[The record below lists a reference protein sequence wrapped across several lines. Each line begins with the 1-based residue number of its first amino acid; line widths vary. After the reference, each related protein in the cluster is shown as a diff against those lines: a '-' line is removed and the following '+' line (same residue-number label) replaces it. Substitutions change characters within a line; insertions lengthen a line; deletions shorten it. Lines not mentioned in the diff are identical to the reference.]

1 MASLSPTA
9 RHLPGFSSPAVGFE
23 EPFAMLQAC
32 HERVQRTLALLQ
44 RLRAHV
50 REHGADTTARQAAR
64 DVLRYFDLA
73 APLHHEDEELHVFPL
88 LLAQATPEVKALV
101 RQLQA
106 DHVAMTADWA
116 AARSVLQAL
125 ADPAAATTPGAFS
138 TGDEAALAQFAARY
152 TDHIATEEGQVYP
165 VALALLP
172 PAALQA
178 MGQEMAA
185 RRGAVG

>member
-1 MASLSPTA
+1 MASLPPTA

-50 REHGADTTARQAAR
+50 REHGADTNARQAAR

-116 AARSVLQAL
+116 AARGALQSL
-125 ADPAAATTPGAFS
+125 ATGDLQHFSAADEILLDRFAQRYAVHIVAEEGQAYPAALHVLEP
-138 TGDEAALAQFAARY
+138 AALAR
-152 TDHIATEEGQVYP
+152 IGR
-165 VALALLP
+165 
-172 PAALQA
+172 
-178 MGQEMAA
+178 EMAH
-185 RRGAVG
+185 RRGAHPG